1 MNRTEKACIKCGKS
15 FHGGS
20 DKFYCDDCAKALKS
34 NVMRTRTCKLC
45 GVEFLGGPRASYCP
59 KCRKIRQKEASA
71 RARKRGGAAR
81 PIGSVDKCKWCGAEY
96 IVNSGRQKYCSD
108 ECQREAVLEWQRK
121 HKEGYNKISG
131 QDIKKAQRRKEKKK
145 ICVYCGRVFSSPT
158 PTNLCSEYCR
168 KKNKQI
174 KEYQAEI
181 KRGKNVNIGK
191 LLNEQK
197 EYKLKV
203 EANEIKNNIKF
214 KSATNL
220 FG

>member
-1 MNRTEKACIKCGKS
+1 MNRTEKACIKCGKF

-34 NVMRTRTCKLC
+34 NVMRTRTCKMC
-45 GVEFLGGPRASYCP
+45 GS
-59 KCRKIRQKEASA
+59 
-71 RARKRGGAAR
+71 
-81 PIGSVDKCKWCGAEY
+81 EY

-145 ICVYCGRVFSSPT
+145 ICVYCGRVFSSST

-168 KKNKQI
+168 KKNRQI

-181 KRGKNVNIGK
+181 KRGKNVNIGR

-197 EYKLKV
+197 EYQSKV
-203 EANEIKNNIKF
+203 ETNEIEKTI
-214 KSATNL
+214 
-220 FG
+220 

>member
-1 MNRTEKACIKCGKS
+1 MNRTEKAGIKGGKF

-34 NVMRTRTCKLC
+34 NVMRTRTCKMC

-59 KCRKIRQKEASA
+59 ECRKIRQKEASA

-81 PIGSVDKCKWCGAEY
+81 PIGSMDKCEWCGSEY

-145 ICVYCGRVFSSPT
+145 ICVYCGRVFSSST

-168 KKNKQI
+168 KKNRQI

-181 KRGKNVNIGK
+181 KRGKNVNIGR

-197 EYKLKV
+197 EYQSKV
-203 EANEIKNNIKF
+203 ETNEIEKTI
-214 KSATNL
+214 
-220 FG
+220 